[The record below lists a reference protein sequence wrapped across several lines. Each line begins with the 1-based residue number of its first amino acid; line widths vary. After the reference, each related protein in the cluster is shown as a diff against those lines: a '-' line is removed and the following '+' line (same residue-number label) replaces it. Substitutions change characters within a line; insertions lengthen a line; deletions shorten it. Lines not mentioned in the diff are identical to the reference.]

1 MKNRAQRRG
10 RMLRGTTTQVSLQ
23 KKKRI
28 CDGEVFFVDRGLLMG
43 AIRLNLSESGF
54 IAVLIW

>member
-43 AIRLNLSESGF
+43 AIRFNLGT
-54 IAVLIW
+54 V

>member
-1 MKNRAQRRG
+1 
-10 RMLRGTTTQVSLQ
+10 MLRGTNTQVSLQ

-43 AIRLNLSESGF
+43 AIRFNLGT
-54 IAVLIW
+54 V